1 MFKIIYPN
9 NNTISII
16 EPNYLLDINY
26 IAKKDVPKGLPYKIV
41 DSTYISED
49 RTFRDA
55 WQLDFSNPDGYGEG
69 ESL

>member
-16 EPNYLLDINY
+16 EPNYLLDINQ
-26 IAKKDVPKGLPYKIV
+26 IAKKDVPKGLPYKII
-41 DSTYISED
+41 DSIHIPED

-69 ESL
+69 ETL